1 MTRTRPLNI
10 ESHPCGTWKSPIS
23 ARAVA
28 AGAVRLRHV
37 AIDGDDVYWVEAR
50 PEEGGRRVL
59 VRWTPGGRT
68 RDVTP
73 AGTNVR
79 TRVHEYGGASYA
91 VSNGSVYYSEFA
103 DQRLYR
109 LTSGASPEP
118 LSPPGDW
125 FYADYAIHP
134 SHAWLTCVR
143 EDHTAKGQEAS
154 NTLVA
159 LALDSPASTSRVI
172 ASGHDF
178 YSTPRFSPDG
188 SRLSWLAWRHPH
200 LPWDE
205 TELWVAD
212 VASGGGLERARHVAG
227 GHDEAIFQ
235 PGWSPEGTLYFVS
248 DRTGWWNLY
257 RIRDEQV
264 EAVCPMEAE
273 FGRPQWEFGTST
285 WACADERRLVAAYAQ
300 QGRWRLAVID
310 TRTGALTPVQTD
322 LEPGESIAATPTH
335 AVVVGRSPLRPD
347 AVVRVDLTSGAAETI
362 RVASAVE
369 IDTGYLAPPEPIEFP
384 TDGGATAHAFYYAPR
399 NHTCAAPE
407 GERPPLIVVAHG
419 GPTAATSVQLNLEV
433 QYWTSRGFAVVDVN
447 YGGSSGY
454 GRAYRRRLNG
464 QWGIVDV
471 ADCVN
476 AAKYLVAEDRA
487 DAERLIIRGR
497 SAGGYI
503 TLAAL
508 TFRAGVFN
516 AGASYYGIGDIEAMA
531 RQTHK
536 FESRYFDSLIG
547 PYAANRDAYRARS
560 PIHFVDQL
568 SCPLILFQGLEDE
581 VVPPNQSQVMA
592 DAVRSKG
599 LPVALLTFED
609 EQHGFRKADTIICSL
624 EAELFFYG
632 AIFGFTP
639 ADSLAPVAI
648 HNLECWT
655 SARQKSL
662 DVDKRSHQRP

>member
-1 MTRTRPLNI
+1 MRHTPPVNI
-10 ESHPCGTWKSPIS
+10 ERQPCGTWKSPIS
-23 ARAVA
+23 ARVVA
-28 AGAVRLRHV
+28 AGAVRPRHIS
-37 AIDGDDVYWVEAR
+37 IDGNDVYWVEAR

-68 RDVTP
+68 TDVTP

-79 TRVHEYGGASYA
+79 TRVHEYGGASYT

-109 LTSGASPEP
+109 LRSGASPEP
-118 LSPPGDW
+118 LSPPVDW

-154 NTLVA
+154 NRLVA
-159 LALDSPASTSRVI
+159 LALDRPPNVSRVI

-188 SRLSWLAWRHPH
+188 SRLAWLAWRHPH

-205 TELWVAD
+205 TELWLAEVT
-212 VASGGGLERARHVAG
+212 SGGGLERPRRVAG
-227 GHDEAIFQ
+227 VHDEAIFQ
-235 PGWSPEGTLYFVS
+235 PGWSPDGTLYFVS

-257 RIRDEQV
+257 RMHDERV
-264 EAVCPMEAE
+264 EAVHPMAAE

-285 WACADERRLVAAYAQ
+285 WACADERRFVVTYAQ

-310 TRTGALTPVQTD
+310 TRTGALTPVHSD
-322 LEPGESIAATPTH
+322 LEPGESIAATATH
-335 AVVVGRSPLRPD
+335 AVMVGRSPLAPD
-347 AVVRVDLTSGAAETI
+347 AVVRVDLASGATEMI
-362 RVASAVE
+362 RVASSVDIEVE
-369 IDTGYLAPPEPIEFP
+369 FLAPPEPVEFP
-384 TDGGATAHAFYYAPR
+384 TGDDRGAHAFYYAPR
-399 NHTCAAPE
+399 NLNYAAPN

-419 GPTAATSVQLNLEV
+419 GPTAAASVQLNLEL

-476 AAKYLVAEDRA
+476 AAKYLVAEGKV

-508 TFRAGVFN
+508 IFHPEVFN
-516 AGASYYGIGDIEAMA
+516 AGASYYGIGDIEAMM
-531 RQTHK
+531 RHTHK

-547 PYAANRDAYRARS
+547 PYAANRDAYYARS

-568 SCPLILFQGLEDE
+568 SSPLILFQGLEDK
-581 VVPPNQSQVMA
+581 VVPPHQSQVMA
-592 DAVRSKG
+592 DALRGKG
-599 LPVALLTFED
+599 LPVALLTFEG
-609 EQHGFRKADTIICSL
+609 EQHGFRRADTIACCL
-624 EAELFFYG
+624 EAELSFYG
-632 AIFGFTP
+632 AIFDFAP
-639 ADSLAPVAI
+639 ADSLSPVVI
-648 HNLECWT
+648 NNLDRWK
-655 SARQKSL
+655 SLRNRKARQVS
-662 DVDKRSHQRP
+662 P